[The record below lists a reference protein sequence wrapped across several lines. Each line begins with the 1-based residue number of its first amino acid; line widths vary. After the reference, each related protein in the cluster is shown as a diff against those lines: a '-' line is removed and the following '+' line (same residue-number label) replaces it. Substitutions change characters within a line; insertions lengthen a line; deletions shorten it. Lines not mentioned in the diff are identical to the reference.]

1 MENVIFKIWRQ
12 IKIIIKQQ
20 EVECFFFKKKYLS
33 LTITYIKDVINFLY
47 FILLCS
53 LSTK

>member
-20 EVECFFFKKKYLS
+20 EVECIFLKKN
-33 LTITYIKDVINFLY
+33 I
-47 FILLCS
+47 
-53 LSTK
+53 